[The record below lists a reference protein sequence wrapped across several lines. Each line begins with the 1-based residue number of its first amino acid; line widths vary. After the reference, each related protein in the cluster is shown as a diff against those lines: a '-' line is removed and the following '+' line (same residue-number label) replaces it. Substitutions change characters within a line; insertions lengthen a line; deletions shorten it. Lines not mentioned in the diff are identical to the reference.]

1 MAINLNFSTFL
12 FFIRKILKH
21 HCLPKQP
28 VLHSSLPY
36 NACSGRCFGSYP
48 ALVKKFLL
56 KQPLWL
62 LLTNLHL
69 STIFSSS
76 QHFSC
81 FLSLFIVLSFLF
93 LKIKQMFSRLFLWS
107 NTILKHGAMEESSR
121 MSTNHHRS
129 PPDIPFLCMTSS
141 LKTAQLIQANLST
154 ASSEANKIEAPLL
167 ENMFSMMVL

>member
-36 NACSGRCFGSYP
+36 NACSGRCFGSY
-48 ALVKKFLL
+48 AASVKKFLL

-69 STIFSSS
+69 STIFS
-76 QHFSC
+76 C
-81 FLSLFIVLSFLF
+81 FLSLFTVLSFLF

-141 LKTAQLIQANLST
+141 LKTAQPTQANLST
-154 ASSEANKIEAPLL
+154 TSSEANKIEAPLL